1 MNDDKNF
8 GSNVDRYR
16 LQVAEAEII
25 ELKQKL
31 AALDKREEEREKKRL
46 LWGIS
51 ALGTAV
57 MFLVSLVWSQRGVF
71 FK

>member
-25 ELKQKL
+25 DLKQKL